1 MANLICILSNML
13 QNQSLALLM
22 LGSLLGW
29 GMAPELHPDDWMG
42 QKFKLTN
49 FAVPNNMNS
58 MRYALKSVPEAFS
71 SGHRIII
78 DMGAFH

>member
-1 MANLICILSNML
+1 ML

-29 GMAPELHPDDWMG
+29 GMVPELHPDDWMV
-42 QKFKLTN
+42 TDYH
-49 FAVPNNMNS
+49 PD
-58 MRYALKSVPEAFS
+58 
-71 SGHRIII
+71 GHRIII